1 MLKKV
6 FLALVV
12 TALPAV
18 SFAQG
23 QTQEQAVAAKGG
35 VAPDSVTACAHTYT
49 SGSGHNLTQY
59 CVTANGNITQF
70 SRGGIRIYQRR
81 GFSEGYGVCDFVSG
95 TGYFD
100 YADNESGNWGATSVL
115 SSNPTLIKLVR
126 NTSDGI
132 WTLTQTISKVAASG
146 SGTWSRKS
154 SDGVEKQHR
163 RRSKRIPSS
172 SRDVD
177 ANATS
182 GDDNFDY
189 TIDTAWGSADLG
201 LAAAFPQPTIRSLF
215 SYDAF
220 VRNTFA
226 GPAPCSPTA
235 GIVNPGPFHGDGSIE
250 QLYFIPIPAHGT
262 KTVTVTYKP
271 I

>member
-23 QTQEQAVAAKGG
+23 QTQEQAVAAKGV

-70 SRGGIRIYQRR
+70 SRGGSEFINA
-81 GFSEGYGVCDFVSG
+81 GVLSEGYGVCDISSG

-115 SSNPTLIKLVR
+115 TSSPTIIKLVR

-146 SGTWSRKS
+146 SGPGAAKVVMALKNNTA
-154 SDGVEKQHR
+154 VA
-163 RRSKRIPSS
+163 RSVYLLRHA
-172 SRDVD
+172 DVD
-177 ANATS
+177 ANSTS

-189 TIDTAWGSADLG
+189 TIDTAWGLQPSFGGG
-201 LAAAFPQPTIRSLF
+201 LSSTSNTFTF

-226 GPAPCSPTA
+226 GPAPCSPST

>member
-23 QTQEQAVAAKGG
+23 QTQEEAVAAKGG
-35 VAPDSVTACAHTYT
+35 VASDSVTACAHTYT

-70 SRGGIRIYQRR
+70 SRGGTEFINA
-81 GFSEGYGVCDFVSG
+81 GALSEGYGVCDFVSG
-95 TGYFD
+95 AQYFD

-115 SSNPTLIKLVR
+115 SSTPTLIKLLR
-126 NTSDGI
+126 NSSDGI

-146 SGTWSRKS
+146 SAPGAAKVVMALKNNTAVAR
-154 SDGVEKQHR
+154 GVYLLRHA
-163 RRSKRIPSS
+163 
-172 SRDVD
+172 DVD

-189 TIDTAWGSADLG
+189 SLDTAFG
-201 LAAAFPQPTIRSLF
+201 LQPGFGGGLSISNGTFIFP
-215 SYDAF
+215 YEAH

-226 GPAPCSPTA
+226 GPAPCTPT
-235 GIVNPGPFHGDGSIE
+235 GGLVNPGPFHGDGSIGA
-250 QLYFIPIPAHGT
+250 LYVINVPAHGT